1 MYYINCLFAL
11 ITFTKPFFSL
21 KQPGFHY
28 YKRLS
33 AALWDSGEADGHE
46 AQTNK
51 HLLGKVVCVTGA
63 SRGIGRGIAI
73 GEQILVFLYM
83 I

>member
-1 MYYINCLFAL
+1 MVV
-11 ITFTKPFFSL
+11 FTKPIFSL

-28 YKRLS
+28 YYKRLS
-33 AALWDSGEADGHE
+33 AALRDSGEADGHE

-73 GEQILVFLYM
+73 GEQCLVFLYM